1 MPHPGPISHRTA
13 LTPEAAPA
21 LPAHSGDGNTPLAAN
36 AHYVAVPVM
45 HLEHNAVASRRRT
58 HRRPDGER
66 ASLGE
71 VLRALTGAY
80 RGSVVLRLQECYM
93 TRGAMVKKST
103 GSCLLGWACDPGPF
117 GQHRPAVLRQAS
129 PIGGNYP
136 AGPVAN
142 YRIGHMP
149 VLERWTELAIKVSV
163 GRVGDRDHDTGGRSG
178 HRRRRRTCQD

>member
-1 MPHPGPISHRTA
+1 VT
-13 LTPEAAPA
+13 
-21 LPAHSGDGNTPLAAN
+21 GDTPLAAN

-45 HLEHNAVASRRRT
+45 HLEHNAGTSRRRA

-66 ASLGE
+66 ASVRE

-103 GSCLLGWACDPGPF
+103 GSCLIGWACDPGPF
-117 GQHRPAVLRQAS
+117 GQHRPAALRQAS
-129 PIGGNYP
+129 PIGSNYP

-142 YRIGHMP
+142 
-149 VLERWTELAIKVSV
+149 
-163 GRVGDRDHDTGGRSG
+163 
-178 HRRRRRTCQD
+178 